1 MSQVLPAPLAA
12 QYNNL
17 ALGDG
22 AYWFGVVCL
31 AASFVGIGSIALAR
45 PEFSAWAVFPA
56 LVVIGIGG
64 TILHRQRARSIPLLV
79 LVVGIELVGL
89 AWYAHTVFVYQNSQS
104 SDARAASD
112 TLFITLATTAVLMFG
127 VTAGRVLPGITS
139 VIVAY
144 ALATVTVVVLA
155 LTTEHAVV
163 PDVTATGVFLVLVL
177 VLSLL
182 RVSRRR
188 ARAIEP
194 DFVRADNDDS
204 VAMLRE
210 RAANRVS
217 ALVHDTVLNEL
228 AVVSTREAG
237 PVPDNVRERIA
248 ASIATV
254 VAENAQGNA
263 DVRPGDRLG
272 GAVADA
278 VDAARVLGLVVTVDG
293 DVAAIGTLPPTVAAA
308 LGLAVRQCL
317 ENVAAHAGTDAAEV
331 AIIAG
336 DGVLT
341 AMVVDS
347 GSGFQENGVGPDRLG
362 LRNSVRKRIEAVGGT
377 VQVWTTQGVG
387 TSVSM
392 TVPSP

>member
-12 QYNNL
+12 KYNNL
-17 ALGDG
+17 ALGEG
-22 AYWFGVVCL
+22 AYWFGLVCL
-31 AASFVGIGSIALAR
+31 AASVAGIGSIALAA
-45 PEFSAWAVFPA
+45 PGFTGWAVFPA
-56 LVVIGIGG
+56 LAIIGGGG
-64 TILHRQRARSIPLLV
+64 TILYLQRSRSIPLLV
-79 LVVGIELVGL
+79 LVVGVELLGL
-89 AWYAHTVFVYQNSQS
+89 ALYAHTVFVYQNSQPANPRS
-104 SDARAASD
+104 TSD
-112 TLFITLATTAVLMFG
+112 TLFITLVTTAVLMFG
-127 VTAGRVLPGITS
+127 VTAGRVLPGIAS

-144 ALATVTVVVLA
+144 VLATGTVVVLA
-155 LTTEHAVV
+155 NVTHHEVV

-182 RVSRRR
+182 SVSRRR

-194 DFVRADNDDS
+194 DFVRADHDDS
-204 VAMLRE
+204 AAIMRE

-228 AVVSTREAG
+228 AVVSTRQAG

-248 ASIATV
+248 ASIADV
-254 VAENAQGNA
+254 MAENAQGSA
-263 DVRPGDRLG
+263 DVRPAERLG
-272 GAVADA
+272 GAVAHA
-278 VDAARVLGLVVTVDG
+278 VDAARALGLVVTVEG
-293 DVAAIGTLPPTVAAA
+293 DVASISALPPTVADA

-317 ENVAAHAGTDAAEV
+317 ENVAAHAGTDVAEV

-347 GSGFQENGVGPDRLG
+347 GNGFQEHGVGPDRLG
-362 LRNSVRKRIEAVGGT
+362 LRTSVRKRIEAIGGT

-392 TVPSP
+392 TVPLP

>member
-12 QYNNL
+12 QHNDL

-22 AYWFGVVCL
+22 AYWFGLVCL

-45 PEFSAWAVFPA
+45 PGFPAWAVFPA
-56 LVVIGIGG
+56 LAVIAVGG
-64 TILHRQRARSIPLLV
+64 TVLYLQRSRSIPVIV
-79 LVVGIELVGL
+79 LVVGIVLGGL
-89 AWYAHTVFVYQNSQS
+89 AWYAHTVFVYQNSQPA
-104 SDARAASD
+104 DPRATSD

-139 VIVAY
+139 VIIAY
-144 ALATVTVVVLA
+144 LLATGTIIVLA
-155 LTTEHAVV
+155 LMTGHVVV
-163 PDVTATGVFLVLVL
+163 PDVTATGVFVVLVL

-188 ARAIEP
+188 ARALEP
-194 DFVRADNDDS
+194 DFMRADNDDTT
-204 VAMLRE
+204 AMLRE

-237 PVPDNVRERIA
+237 PVPDAVRERIA
-248 ASIATV
+248 ASIAHV
-254 VAENAQGNA
+254 VAENAQGNS
-263 DVRPGDRLG
+263 DVGPGDRLG

-278 VDAARVLGLVVTVDG
+278 VDAARVLGLAVTVDG
-293 DVAAIGTLPPTVAAA
+293 DVAAVGELSPTVAAA

-331 AIIAG
+331 ALIAG
-336 DGVLT
+336 DQVLT
-341 AMVVDS
+341 VMVVDS
-347 GSGFQENGVGPDRLG
+347 GRGFQEDGVGPDRLG
-362 LRNSVRKRIEAVGGT
+362 LRNSVRKRIEAVGGS
-377 VQVWTTQGVG
+377 VQVWTTQGIG

>member
-12 QYNNL
+12 QHNNL

-22 AYWFGVVCL
+22 AYWFGIVCL
-31 AASFVGIGSIALAR
+31 AAAFVGIGSIALAR
-45 PEFSAWAVFPA
+45 PGFPAWAVFPA
-56 LVVIGIGG
+56 LGVMAVGG
-64 TILHRQRARSIPLLV
+64 TILYRQRAHSIPLLV
-79 LVVGIELVGL
+79 LVVGIELLGL
-89 AWYAHTVFVYQNSQS
+89 AWYAHTVFVYQNSQPA
-104 SDARAASD
+104 DPRAASD

-144 ALATVTVVVLA
+144 VLATSTVIVLA
-155 LTTEHAVV
+155 FMTEHEVV

-188 ARAIEP
+188 ARALEP
-194 DFVRADNDDS
+194 DFVRADSDDS
-204 VAMLRE
+204 AAMLRE

-237 PVPDNVRERIA
+237 PVPDHVRERIA
-248 ASIATV
+248 ASIAHV

-263 DVRPGDRLG
+263 EMRPGDRLG

-278 VDAARVLGLVVTVDG
+278 VDAARVLGLAVTVDG
-293 DVAAIGTLPPTVAAA
+293 DIAAVSALSPTVAAA

-317 ENVAAHAGTDAAEV
+317 ENVFAHAGTDSAEV
-331 AIIAG
+331 ALIAG
-336 DGVLT
+336 DRVLT

-347 GSGFQENGVGPDRLG
+347 GRGFHEEGVGPDRLG

-377 VQVWTTQGVG
+377 VQVWTTEGVG